1 MCFHSLLVIPL
12 SDQGQEEAAICVF
25 WINDGID
32 KCLVG
37 FLPRHNIQHR
47 HDFDGKVAQVVELLQ
62 LSPSP
67 AVRARSQRLCGA
79 CMAALCIESHRVHP

>member
-32 KCLVG
+32 KCLVDIDTTLMEKLRKWWN
-37 FLPRHNIQHR
+37 FCSCYQALLCEPDHSDCVVLAWLHCASNRTEFT
-47 HDFDGKVAQVVELLQ
+47 HDK
-62 LSPSP
+62 
-67 AVRARSQRLCGA
+67 
-79 CMAALCIESHRVHP
+79 H